1 MTNKHV
7 ALYRP
12 QKVRPQHWELQALRF
27 QNSAWVLVRPAEL
40 WTMKSDEMGATVY
53 RLYPRRLESYYKGS
67 IFYSD
72 T

>member
-40 WTMKSDEMGATVY
+40 
-53 RLYPRRLESYYKGS
+53 
-67 IFYSD
+67 
-72 T
+72 